1 MLSVFPLSI
10 KYKKINFFS
19 ANTKYISSS
28 AVKIS
33 AFSLVL
39 HTREEYLFF
48 HHTRWNIFG
57 IYLKKSKYP
66 LYIFLLSPCF
76 LKSIMKILWLPQ
88 PVRQSVYDDIFS

>member
-1 MLSVFPLSI
+1 MFHLLKCVSKPLLYPVSTLQKSNQTRNKKGKSKVVLSVFPLSI

-48 HHTRWNIFG
+48 HHTR
-57 IYLKKSKYP
+57 
-66 LYIFLLSPCF
+66 
-76 LKSIMKILWLPQ
+76 
-88 PVRQSVYDDIFS
+88 